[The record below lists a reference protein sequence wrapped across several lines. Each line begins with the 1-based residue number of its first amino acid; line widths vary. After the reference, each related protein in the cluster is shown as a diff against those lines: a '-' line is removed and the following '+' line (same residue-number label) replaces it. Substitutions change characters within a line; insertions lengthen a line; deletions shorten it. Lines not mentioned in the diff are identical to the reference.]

1 MLSIIINYFRNL
13 IYGVPYQPYT
23 PIIDNTFV
31 IIPKQPALSSEASA
45 DGFSL
50 RAKSIEHL
58 NQIKNFEF
66 KKNRHYYFKY

>member
-23 PIIDNTFV
+23 PIIDNTFI
-31 IIPKQPALSSEASA
+31 IIPKQPTLSSE
-45 DGFSL
+45 
-50 RAKSIEHL
+50 HL
-58 NQIKNFEF
+58 NEIKNFEF

>member
-1 MLSIIINYFRNL
+1 MIHIIINYIKKLF
-13 IYGVPYQPYT
+13 YGEPYT

-31 IIPKQPALSSEASA
+31 IIPKQPARRLEAQREA
-45 DGFSL
+45 AEP
-50 RAKSIEHL
+50 RVKSIEHL

>member
-1 MLSIIINYFRNL
+1 MLNIIISYIKKWL
-13 IYGVPYQPYT
+13 YGEPYT

-31 IIPKQPALSSEASA
+31 IIPKQP
-45 DGFSL
+45 
-50 RAKSIEHL
+50 AKSIEHL

>member
-1 MLSIIINYFRNL
+1 MIHIIINYIKKLF
-13 IYGVPYQPYT
+13 YGEPYT

-50 RAKSIEHL
+50 RVKSIEHL

>member
-13 IYGVPYQPYT
+13 IYGVSYQPYT
-23 PIIDNTFV
+23 PISDNTFV
-31 IIPKQPALSSEASA
+31 IIPKQPV
-45 DGFSL
+45 
-50 RAKSIEHL
+50 KSIEHL

>member
-31 IIPKQPALSSEASA
+31 IIPKQPAKSTLSSEASA

-50 RAKSIEHL
+50 RVEHL

>member
-1 MLSIIINYFRNL
+1 MIHIIISYIKKL
-13 IYGVPYQPYT
+13 LYGEPYQPYT

-31 IIPKQPALSSEASA
+31 IIPKQPVKSTLSSEASA
-45 DGFSL
+45 DGFSP
-50 RAKSIEHL
+50 RVEHL